1 MAAGPWQPTTFR
13 RFERALA
20 SSTFPAQIVTDAGRA
35 YIKVINNPIGPHAL
49 VREWVGTSLARW
61 FGLPTLDFAILEVDE
76 MDEIPLHD
84 NRRAQPG
91 PAFVTRSVEGH
102 PWGGDAEEL
111 KLIENPE
118 AISRLV
124 VFDTWTRNP
133 DRHPPDLAT
142 RQPHRDNVFLSGE
155 DAAPGKFR
163 LIAMDHTECF
173 FTPGRRD
180 LGGHL
185 AAIEHVKDEG
195 IYGLFPEFIPFLQ
208 ETELQAAAKRL
219 RELDEATVSR
229 ILNEIPS
236 AWDLSES
243 AQAALKELILQRA
256 RYVADTVVEG
266 IQALC

>member
-1 MAAGPWQPTTFR
+1 MAARSWQPTTFR

-20 SSTFPAQIVTDAGRA
+20 SSTHPAQIVTDAGHA

-61 FGLPTLDFAILEVDE
+61 FGLPTFDFAILELDE

-91 PAFVTRSVEGH
+91 PAFVTRAVEGH
-102 PWGGDAEEL
+102 PWGGRAEEL
-111 KLIENPE
+111 KLLDNPD

-124 VFDTWTRNP
+124 VFDTWTQNP

-155 DAAPGKFR
+155 GAMPGRFR

-180 LGGHL
+180 LTGHI
-185 AAIEHVKDEG
+185 ATIDQIRDERV
-195 IYGLFPEFIPFLQ
+195 YGLFPEFVYP
-208 ETELQAAAKRL
+208 
-219 RELDEATVSR
+219 
-229 ILNEIPS
+229 
-236 AWDLSES
+236 
-243 AQAALKELILQRA
+243 
-256 RYVADTVVEG
+256 
-266 IQALC
+266 